1 MGDDGADDNNDFFV
15 FLESR
20 RGGVKLPRALRALV
34 QETLT
39 EIRGASCDSKKR
51 LFRTAATAKTR
62 LV

>member
-1 MGDDGADDNNDFFV
+1 MGDDGADDNNDFTV

-39 EIRGASCDSKKR
+39 EPEGAARGCSEREQRS
-51 LFRTAATAKTR
+51 
-62 LV
+62 